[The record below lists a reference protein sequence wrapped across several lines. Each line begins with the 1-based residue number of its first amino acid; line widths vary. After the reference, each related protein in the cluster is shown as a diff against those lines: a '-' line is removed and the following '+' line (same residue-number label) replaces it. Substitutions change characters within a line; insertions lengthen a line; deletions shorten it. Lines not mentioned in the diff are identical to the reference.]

1 MGVTM
6 VMEVICRVICKVTTG
21 KVICKGTTGKVV
33 IIGKVVICNNKGCR
47 EECKV
52 VDMVIDKVIIHRGI
66 LNLLVKFQGKSCDV
80 MCQTFISTGQSVL
93 ILSQLYYT
101 WKHKLMLTWSSKIC
115 VHGKCSLHNRAILIQ
130 RESK

>member
-93 ILSQLYYT
+93 IVPNPIT
-101 WKHKLMLTWSSKIC
+101 HGNISS
-115 VHGKCSLHNRAILIQ
+115 CSRGVLRSVFTESVPYLIKPFLIQ